1 MAGARLSSMKKQVIK
16 LALVGTTALLLN
28 VGWVMAD
35 STATPPAMTGTPSG
49 TSSDVSKKGEDF
61 NSPQSDKQKTASM
74 PENSKKTHLKPHG
87 IMAKDG
93 VNQRG
98 PLTTKTPQ
106 QASVPASTA
115 P

>member
-1 MAGARLSSMKKQVIK
+1 MIRMKKQMIK

-35 STATPPAMTGTPSG
+35 STATQPAMTGTPSG
-49 TSSDVSKKGEDF
+49 TSGDVSKKGQEV
-61 NSPQSDKQKTASM
+61 NSPGANNQTTASM
-74 PENSKKTHLKPHG
+74 PENSKKTHLKPNG
-87 IMAKDG
+87 TVAKNG

-98 PLTTKTPQ
+98 PLATKTPQ